1 MTMCLVFDM
10 SCPYFDD
17 LTCMCTLANPTEDCD
32 DYAVYTNEDA
42 VYTNEDAVYINEDDE
57 TSEE

>member
-17 LTCMCTLANPTEDCD
+17 LTCMCTLANPAEDCD
-32 DYAVYTNEDA
+32 DYA

>member
-10 SCPYFDD
+10 SCPYFDPA
-17 LTCMCTLANPTEDCD
+17 TCMCSLKNPAEDCD
-32 DYAVYTNEDA
+32 DYAAYT
-42 VYTNEDAVYINEDDE
+42 NEDDE

>member
-17 LTCMCTLANPTEDCD
+17 LTCMCTLANPAEDCD
-32 DYAVYTNEDA
+32 DYAAYADEN
-42 VYTNEDAVYINEDDE
+42 DE

>member
-17 LTCMCTLANPTEDCD
+17 LTCMCMLEHPEFDCD
-32 DYAVYTNEDA
+32 DYSVYLNE
-42 VYTNEDAVYINEDDE
+42 ENEDDN
-57 TSEE
+57 TGISDD